1 MSVVT
6 YANRFHTAE
15 LQSFSAF
22 SPVSS
27 GRCEW
32 SRVHAAAMDRVFI
45 DRASKAEIDPA
56 DQPLKR
62 TMDFTLTIFIILAL
76 SPILLLIA
84 YLARMDGGPALFAH
98 SRVGRNGEAFKCLKF
113 RTMVTNADKVLEKV
127 LAEDPQARTEWETDF
142 KLRNDPRITRIG
154 RFLRKTS
161 LDELPQL
168 FNVLKGEMSLVGPR
182 PIVRDEIYRYGAA
195 FHHYARCR
203 PGITGAWQVS
213 GRNDVS
219 YDARVRLDQNYA
231 RYWSASTDLAV
242 LWKTIF
248 VVVQRRGAY

>member
-1 MSVVT
+1 LSLVT
-6 YANRFHTAE
+6 YANRFQTAE
-15 LQSFSAF
+15 LQSYSAF

-27 GRCEW
+27 GRYDW
-32 SRVHAAAMDRVFI
+32 SRLHAAAMDRGFI
-45 DRASKAEIDPA
+45 DRIGTADIDPA

-62 TMDFTLTIFIILAL
+62 TMDFTLTILIILAL
-76 SPILLLIA
+76 SPVLLLIA

-98 SRVGRNGEAFKCLKF
+98 SRVGRNGETFPCLKF
-113 RTMVTNADKVLEKV
+113 RTMVPNADQVLERV
-127 LAEDPQARTEWETDF
+127 LAEDAKARAEWETDF

-182 PIVRDEIYRYGAA
+182 PIVRDEVCRYGAA

-203 PGITGAWQVS
+203 PGITGVWQVS

-219 YDARVRLDQNYA
+219 YDTRVRLDQNYA
-231 RYWSASTDLAV
+231 RYWSAGTDIAV

-248 VVVQRRGAY
+248 VVIQRRGAY